1 MVCPYA
7 KQIRGSIA
15 FCQLIRKK
23 VSTLRYPCK
32 GNYKRCPIYLRY
44 GARAAPPPRPRPE
57 ERPRAE
63 AKPPEEAVKPTVREE
78 RPAPPIKAEEAK
90 REPAPTAPP
99 STRSGG
105 PGVLKPSEALCDSLV
120 LAGLTVAAKPLGIA
134 RGKLEDVVE
143 NARQYLDKESFV
155 FILGDIAGYR
165 MRILFAGNHATY
177 SFEKAGTPI
186 CGSEAEQILGKVRG
200 EEFNGIYY
208 RVKLEDVPLWRDSI
222 LKELGVS

>member
-44 GARAAPPPRPRPE
+44 GARAAAAPRPRPE
-57 ERPRAE
+57 EKPKAE
-63 AKPPEEAVKPTVREE
+63 AKPSVEAVKPAEREE
-78 RPAPPIKAEEAK
+78 KPIVPVRVEEAK
-90 REPAPTAPP
+90 PEPVPTTPP
-99 STRSGG
+99 ARGGG
-105 PGVLKPSEALCDSLV
+105 PSVLRPSEALCDSLV

-134 RGKLEDVVE
+134 RGRLEDVVE

-177 SFEKAGTPI
+177 SFEKAGMPI
-186 CGSEAEQILGKVRG
+186 CGGEAEKVLEKVKG

-208 RVKLEDVPLWRDSI
+208 RVKLEDVPLWKDSI
-222 LKELGVS
+222 LKELGVA

>member
-44 GARAAPPPRPRPE
+44 GARAAAAPGPRPE

-63 AKPPEEAVKPTVREE
+63 AKPPGEAVKPVEREE
-78 RPAPPIKAEEAK
+78 RPTAPVKAEEAK
-90 REPAPTAPP
+90 REQVSTAPP
-99 STRSGG
+99 ARGG
-105 PGVLKPSEALCDSLV
+105 KPGVLRPSKALCDSLV

-134 RGKLEDVVE
+134 RGRLEDVVE

-165 MRILFAGNHATY
+165 MRILFAGNIATY
-177 SFEKAGTPI
+177 SFEKAGMTI
-186 CGSEAEQILGKVRG
+186 CGGEAEKVLEKVRG

-208 RVKLEDVPLWRDSI
+208 KVKLEDVPLWKDSI
-222 LKELGVS
+222 LEELGAS